1 MKKQNIITV
10 KNVII
15 LLIIFLTFIC
25 DRISKIKIINH
36 QEKNNSVYINDYL
49 NFDLTWNSGIGFGLL
64 NFEANIIYH
73 IISLAILI
81 VIVMVFYLL
90 ITSIKSEKYFYS
102 LIFGGALGNFY
113 DRIYYYSVPDFIDF
127 HIENYHWFTFNIADI
142 FISAGIIL
150 IILNQLINKNEK
162 N

>member
-10 KNVII
+10 KNVIS

-90 ITSIKSEKYFYS
+90 ITSIKFEKYFYS

>member
-127 HIENYHWFTFNIADI
+127 HIENYHWFSFNIADI

>member
-113 DRIYYYSVPDFIDF
+113 DGIYYSSVPDFIDF
-127 HIENYHWFTFNIADI
+127 HIEKYHWFTFNIADI

>member
-102 LIFGGALGNFY
+102 LIFGGSLGNFY